1 MQIQK
6 VQSNQTSFGTLVK
19 MDPYTARIISVSKAK
34 NKVLKNLRQLENNG
48 ADDILYLSLG
58 RRERFTLKASVYER
72 NGKDYK
78 VSNFQEQPISYLM
91 KNGKRKLVDIKQ
103 MYTDAKNNMNT
114 VAIDKKGFK
123 RFLQYIE

>member
-19 MDPYTARIISVSKAK
+19 MDPCTARIISVSKAK

-58 RRERFTLKASVYER
+58 RRESFTLKASVYER

-103 MYTDAKNNMNT
+103 MYADAKNNMNT